1 MTIFSTKASI
11 TAPSLHGK
19 LVVKQ
24 DTGGTALETQL
35 PQRTRAHTQRHGI
48 LQQRG
53 SHGDVAS
60 VPTAQNDS
68 NFRVDIVVFGPWLPK
83 AVASWIVEGAVG
95 AETMGRIFHVVKA
108 AAATRSCLVRSGK
121 LPWSW
126 AAYDART
133 QARHGICQRGSTTL
147 HHGELVHC
155 QGRACVRKL
164 FAEGLQL
171 LFQPADISLRCRE
184 PRARLQARN
193 GQTVMCIGMRKRHCG
208 GSSRKKVAERT
219 GGR

>member
-1 MTIFSTKASI
+1 MTILSTKASI

-19 LVVKQ
+19 VVVKQ

-48 LQQRG
+48 LQRRG

-68 NFRVDIVVFGPWLPK
+68 NFRVEIVVFGPWLPK
-83 AVASWIVEGAVG
+83 AVASWIVERAVG

-108 AAATRSCLVRSGK
+108 AAATRSCLVRSGM

-133 QARHGICQRGSTTL
+133 QAMHGICLHGCTL
-147 HHGELVHC
+147 HHSERELVHC

-171 LFQPADISLRCRE
+171 LFQPADISLRCLE
-184 PRARLQARN
+184 PRARLQARS
-193 GQTVMCIGMRKRHCG
+193 GRIAMCMRHFG
-208 GSSRKKVAERT
+208 GSSRKKVADERT